1 MVTVNAAGDGAADA
15 VGGGDGVGVGDGVGE
30 GLLAPTTVI
39 DSSGWIS
46 FQPWSVSSTNGPIT
60 VT

>member
-1 MVTVNAAGDGAADA
+1 MMVTVSVAGAAGA
-15 VGGGDGVGVGDGVGE
+15 VGDGE
-30 GLLAPTTVI
+30 KLLAPTTVI

-60 VT
+60 MTWLPTGGRTSGL